1 MPASLSVIA
10 QRAASSLE
18 TLQASYDLARMA
30 IQNGIPGDFVECGV
44 YHGAQC
50 AAMAMAI
57 MESKQ
62 EIERK
67 QRFNDYGQHLPP
79 PLRRVHLFDSFA
91 GVPEPGPHDR
101 QWKDA
106 RHPVGQSAATLGEVH
121 ANMAEWGIDA
131 ALLAYHSGAFE
142 TTIPLWSEISKVR
155 REVGKEPHRIAIL
168 RIDCDLYESTKLCLE
183 HLYPLVSKGGW
194 VIADDFALDGARKAF
209 MDYFIGND
217 GSGIG
222 PVYFQKQH

>member
-106 RHPVGQSAATLGEVH
+106 GHPVGQSAATLGEVQ
-121 ANMAEWGIDA
+121 ANMAEWGIEPT
-131 ALLAYHSGAFE
+131 LLMYWPGDFAMAMPFASFSWHDKPKCS
-142 TTIPLWSEISKVR
+142 
-155 REVGKEPHRIAIL
+155 IAIL